1 MLCECLFLNR
11 QWIRINIT
19 LVKYSMNELYA
30 KRLDCIPAVMWVPQV
45 QAKEAQRLAPAVH
58 ELNLVVSLIVTT
70 LVMTRTWENNSARLF
85 RVGGKSVPSWALY
98 IRGKDGDRALSRRG
112 CGCQY

>member
-70 LVMTRTWENNSARLF
+70 LVMTRTWENNSAPFPGRGEIRTF
-85 RVGGKSVPSWALY
+85 VGIVY
-98 IRGKDGDRALSRRG
+98 SRKG
-112 CGCQY
+112 WG